1 MSKPEVSLFGGFTL
15 RYCDQAIEVPA
26 PKDRGLLAVLATA
39 HGSPQSRVKL
49 ANLLW
54 GESGDRAA
62 RDSLKQAV
70 LRLRRQVG
78 NVCPDALMADRNAIA
93 LDCSLVDVDVV
104 QFEKM
109 VAAGTIATLDRA
121 IDLYRGEFLE
131 GLSARSPAFDDWLLM
146 ERQRLHQMAVDA
158 CVAVMTKA
166 RTAGQLDRAAA
177 VARRLLAL
185 DPLHEGACR
194 MLMQIHADRAER
206 IQALKLYEAF
216 AARLQRELGVSPERV
231 TVQLY
236 HELHSRSAAIGE
248 PPPSRTIADAGS
260 RPSRLSIAILPFEDL
275 SADHDQ
281 QYFGDGITEDVI
293 AALSRFRSLMVTAK
307 NSAFQFRG
315 KGRAVQDVA
324 RELSVQYIVQGS
336 VRRSGER
343 IRVSVHLVD
352 AANGNHL
359 WAERYDRQLADVFA
373 MQDEVSGAI
382 AATIEGRISAG
393 AAARAR
399 RMPTEHMAAY
409 DFVLQA
415 REHMARYDMSAAEPL
430 LNKALSIDPSYA
442 EAHARRAFVVMY
454 RYWSNQDNALLVE
467 ARRHAEHALE
477 ADEAEEWAHFAMA
490 NVHLSLRE
498 FDIAE
503 KHFERGMSINP
514 NNVTGRIMYAEW
526 LNYVGRFDD
535 ALEHLAEVVLR
546 DPFPPDWYWEIRGTA
561 LFQLRRYD
569 EAVRSFRRISAVQ
582 PWNSVY
588 LAAALAH
595 AGHFAEAAKQVTM
608 QRMGTPAVSL
618 MKLAARDPYKETE
631 PTEHLLA
638 GLRKAQRA
646 AEAARQ

>member
-1 MSKPEVSLFGGFTL
+1 
-15 RYCDQAIEVPA
+15 
-26 PKDRGLLAVLATA
+26 
-39 HGSPQSRVKL
+39 
-49 ANLLW
+49 
-54 GESGDRAA
+54 
-62 RDSLKQAV
+62 
-70 LRLRRQVG
+70 
-78 NVCPDALMADRNAIA
+78 
-93 LDCSLVDVDVV
+93 
-104 QFEKM
+104 
-109 VAAGTIATLDRA
+109 
-121 IDLYRGEFLE
+121 
-131 GLSARSPAFDDWLLM
+131 
-146 ERQRLHQMAVDA
+146 
-158 CVAVMTKA
+158 
-166 RTAGQLDRAAA
+166 
-177 VARRLLAL
+177 
-185 DPLHEGACR
+185 
-194 MLMQIHADRAER
+194 
-206 IQALKLYEAF
+206 
-216 AARLQRELGVSPERV
+216 
-231 TVQLY
+231 
-236 HELHSRSAAIGE
+236 
-248 PPPSRTIADAGS
+248 
-260 RPSRLSIAILPFEDL
+260 
-275 SADHDQ
+275 
-281 QYFGDGITEDVI
+281 
-293 AALSRFRSLMVTAK
+293 
-307 NSAFQFRG
+307 
-315 KGRAVQDVA
+315 
-324 RELSVQYIVQGS
+324 VQGS

-477 ADEAEEWAHFAMA
+477 ADETEEWAHFAMA

-638 GLRKAQRA
+638 GLRKAQQA